1 MKRSMEKRIL
11 DAEKKVNNFYF
22 LANKNLLRAAKKWL
36 GVRKLNLA
44 KQAKA
49 AAQSK
54 EKGVAATA
62 QIETLKRITPAM
74 LSTSGLLRLQIFE
87 HNNPSSKVATPG
99 AKGPKED
106 KPTGGADGATGG
118 ESDVG
123 GEDGK
128 SEVLKRF
135 FASKI
140 FLSAS
145 KDLIE
150 TRRKRNKELRHL
162 KERLGRKDRRQQYK
176 DIKEKRRGDRKPLPS
191 QKEMF
196 MEASTL
202 ALNNNESVK
211 KKRKNRLGQ
220 RERKRRAEARE
231 REEAISTKRVK
242 PNRKE
247 RRELERKGLLKPKKK
262 KQAQQ
267 QLYSTENKQAMDTK
281 ELAGHHPS
289 WDAKRKKELE
299 EKSAKFAGT
308 KVTFDYD
315 SDGSDSD

>member
-150 TRRKRNKELRHL
+150 TRRNATRNF
-162 KERLGRKDRRQQYK
+162 G
-176 DIKEKRRGDRKPLPS
+176 I
-191 QKEMF
+191 
-196 MEASTL
+196 
-202 ALNNNESVK
+202 
-211 KKRKNRLGQ
+211 
-220 RERKRRAEARE
+220 
-231 REEAISTKRVK
+231 
-242 PNRKE
+242 
-247 RRELERKGLLKPKKK
+247 
-262 KQAQQ
+262 
-267 QLYSTENKQAMDTK
+267 
-281 ELAGHHPS
+281 
-289 WDAKRKKELE
+289 
-299 EKSAKFAGT
+299 
-308 KVTFDYD
+308 
-315 SDGSDSD
+315 